1 MVYSERLIHY
11 TIRDRLTLIGGS
23 GIGLESIGGNIRKF
37 RLMKKFRLED
47 LAEKAGLSTNYVG
60 AIERGEKVPSLE
72 ALIDIVNALGI
83 SADMVLCDVVH
94 TGYEVRHSLL
104 AERLEKLSQE
114 DRARIYDVIE
124 TLIRHSTRTMP

>member
-1 MVYSERLIHY
+1 M
-11 TIRDRLTLIGGS
+11 
-23 GIGLESIGGNIRKF
+23 GLESIGGNIRKF
-37 RLMKKFRLED
+37 RLMKKIRQED

-83 SADMVLCDVVH
+83 SADMVLFDVVH

>member
-1 MVYSERLIHY
+1 M
-11 TIRDRLTLIGGS
+11 
-23 GIGLESIGGNIRKF
+23 GLESIGGNIRKF
-37 RLMKKFRLED
+37 RLMKKIRQED

-124 TLIRHSTRTMP
+124 TLIRHSTRIMP